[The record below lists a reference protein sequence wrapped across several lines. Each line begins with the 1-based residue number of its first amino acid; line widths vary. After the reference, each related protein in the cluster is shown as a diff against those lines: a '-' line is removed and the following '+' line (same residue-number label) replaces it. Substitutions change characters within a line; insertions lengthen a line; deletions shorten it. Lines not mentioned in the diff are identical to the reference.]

1 MNSLLKNSLIFAV
14 FLFCFAMGEEVKGQK
29 DSLRVYELGT
39 VNIEAPSEK
48 RDSSGILS
56 INEIQK
62 MNRLTV
68 SESINMLSGVVQSSI
83 GPRNESLVFIRGFDL
98 RQVPSFIDG
107 IPVYVPFDGYADLN
121 RFTVFDLSQI
131 QVSKGGSSVLYG
143 ANTMGGAINLVSQK
157 PESELDVN
165 GNLGW
170 LSGGRRA
177 NINLGTRQKMFYAQ
191 VGLAHYQRDYFP
203 LSQSF
208 QPTIT
213 ENGGRRDNAYHRD
226 NKLSIKVGLTPNGSS
241 EYSIAY
247 VLQKG
252 EKGSP
257 VYTGRDSLNPQFS
270 RPRYWQWP
278 YWNKESLYFISKT
291 GFGAAGYLKVRLF
304 YDQFDNKLQSF
315 DDDTY
320 SSQTRPYAFTSI
332 YDDYTLGGS
341 LEWGID
347 TLENHF
353 IKLAAHYKKDVH
365 REFEP
370 ESPEITLSD
379 YTASLGVED
388 VISLAER
395 IALTLGLNWN
405 TRGSIRADQLINGDL
420 GSFPNNESQAIN
432 GQLNLNY
439 RLLSDKG
446 SLFAL
451 AARKTR
457 FATLKDRYSFRLG
470 VAIPNP
476 ELLPEHA
483 WNFELGASYNIARN
497 FVIRPVIFYSAL
509 DDVIQLVNN
518 VAYDLDSDLWLDQQQ
533 NTGRARY
540 YGFELPL
547 SYKPLKG
554 LTTGVNYSFI
564 KRENI
569 SSPDIYFTDV
579 PEHQVFAY
587 VSWEN
592 SKGWFLSGNLE
603 YNSDRYSTTYGTPSD
618 QFTLFNIKAG
628 RSLTQIFSLEA
639 GINNIF
645 DSNYALVEG
654 YPEPGRN
661 FFFSL
666 VFNYSKLSKD

>member
-1 MNSLLKNSLIFAV
+1 MHPVPKTYLTSVFFLIYLLIAGKVI
-14 FLFCFAMGEEVKGQK
+14 GQK

-39 VNIEAPSEK
+39 VRIEAPSVK
-48 RDSSGILS
+48 ADSSGILT
-56 INEIQK
+56 IEEVEK

-68 SESINMLSGVVQSSI
+68 SESVNTLSGVVQSSL
-83 GPRNESLVFIRGFDL
+83 GPRNESLVFVRGFDL
-98 RQVPSFIDG
+98 RQVPLFIDG

-157 PESELDVN
+157 PQSKLDIN
-165 GNLGW
+165 GSAGW
-170 LSGGRRA
+170 LSGGKRA
-177 NINLGTRQKMFYAQ
+177 NLNLGTRQKVFYAQ
-191 VGLAHYQRDYFP
+191 VGFSHYQRDFFP
-203 LSQSF
+203 LSQAF
-208 QPTIT
+208 QSSAT
-213 ENGGRRDNAYHRD
+213 ENGERRDNAYHRD

-241 EYSIAY
+241 EYSLAY
-247 VLQKG
+247 VLQRG

-257 VYTGRDSLNPQFS
+257 VYTGSDTLNPQFS

-304 YDQFDNKLQSF
+304 YDEFDNKLQSF

-320 SSQTRPYAFTSI
+320 SSQTRPYTFTSI

-347 TLENHF
+347 TLQNHF

-365 REFEP
+365 REYEP
-370 ESPEITLSD
+370 ELPEITLSD
-379 YTASLGVED
+379 YTASFGLED
-388 VISLAER
+388 VVDLNDR
-395 IALTLGLNWN
+395 LTLILGLNWN
-405 TRGSIRADQLINGDL
+405 SRGSIRADQLINGNL
-420 GSFPNNESQAIN
+420 GSFPENESQAMN
-432 GQLNLNY
+432 GQINLNY
-439 RLLSDKG
+439 KLLSGKG

-470 VAIPNP
+470 LALPNP

-483 WNFELGASYNIARN
+483 WNFELGAKYFLSPGLS
-497 FVIRPVIFYSAL
+497 IRPAIFYSAI

-518 VAYDLDSDLWLDQQQ
+518 VAYDPETDAWLDQQQ
-533 NTGRARY
+533 NTGKARY
-540 YGFELPL
+540 YGIELPL
-547 SYKPLKG
+547 SYRPAKDF
-554 LTTGVNYSFI
+554 TTGVNYSFI
-564 KRENI
+564 KRENL

-587 VSWEN
+587 LSWEN
-592 SKGWFLSGNLE
+592 SEGWTLNGSLE
-603 YNSDRYSTTYGTPSD
+603 YNSDRYSTTYGTNSD
-618 QFTLFNIKAG
+618 QFALFNLKAG
-628 RSLTQIFSLEA
+628 RSITKTLNLEV
-639 GINNIF
+639 GINNLF
-645 DSNYALVEG
+645 DANYAFVEG

-661 FFFSL
+661 YFFTL
-666 VFNYSKLSKD
+666 VFDFSKQ